1 MKKLMVFLLAAA
13 LVLSLAACGG
23 GETPSAPET
32 QPESPFSGAEPVPE
46 ASSQEPASQ
55 PEREWDLQPGKVLP
69 YDRPERS
76 EERPYSWELGTE
88 KELAEFKAL
97 LGTADISYLTACDWT
112 DVEAEL
118 PVETELEILRAL
130 EAAQPE
136 FFERM
141 ENPATG
147 GTYGIGIYDREGKE
161 LLSVGYDGFWFVVSF
176 FTEEKIS
183 NYIFNGERMNLDL
196 PSLEKYCSD
205 SPFFGLDPGEVISME
220 DERLAGPLL
229 KGSYGTQADLDRWY
243 SLIQTAEINRLAVC
257 RTGAGPG
264 ELPVPIEGQ
273 IRTLLQSAQVTL
285 YPPETKEDPVTGGGV
300 TILAYGGEGQQ
311 LFCVTY
317 IGSWFTVQFGEEEA
331 KVIFNGEESED
342 LAFLLTIDLA

>member
-1 MKKLMVFLLAAA
+1 M
-13 LVLSLAACGG
+13 
-23 GETPSAPET
+23 
-32 QPESPFSGAEPVPE
+32 
-46 ASSQEPASQ
+46 
-55 PEREWDLQPGKVLP
+55 
-69 YDRPERS
+69 
-76 EERPYSWELGTE
+76 
-88 KELAEFKAL
+88 
-97 LGTADISYLTACDWT
+97 
-112 DVEAEL
+112 
-118 PVETELEILRAL
+118 ETELEILRAL

-161 LLSVGYDGFWFVVSF
+161 LLEVGYDGFWFMVSF
-176 FTEEKIS
+176 FTEEKSS

-196 PSLEKYCSD
+196 PSLEKYRSD

-331 KVIFNGEESED
+331 RVIFNGEESED